1 MGQIPRSIERISSY
15 HNCHPGK
22 FHNPRCIQAHRISSN
37 YICMYCTHQCS
48 FSELFSSQDQVQ
60 GYCPSL
66 TFVLAA
72 VLWRRLP
79 ASRGILPPRH
89 ISSSRAHSNKIPTA
103 IPMFSGSNFFNGA
116 TSGIAWRRHPPEIQD
131 GGHQNEMYIFY
142 GCMANERQ
150 FLILSERI

>member
-22 FHNPRCIQAHRISSN
+22 FHKPRCIQVHRISSN

-79 ASRGILPPRH
+79 ASGGILPPRH

-103 IPMFSGSNFFNGA
+103 MPMFSGSNFLMVPLQV
-116 TSGIAWRRHPPEIQD
+116 SRDVDIRQKSK
-131 GGHQNEMYIFY
+131 
-142 GCMANERQ
+142 MAVAKMKCTYFTAVWPMKGN
-150 FLILSERI
+150 F